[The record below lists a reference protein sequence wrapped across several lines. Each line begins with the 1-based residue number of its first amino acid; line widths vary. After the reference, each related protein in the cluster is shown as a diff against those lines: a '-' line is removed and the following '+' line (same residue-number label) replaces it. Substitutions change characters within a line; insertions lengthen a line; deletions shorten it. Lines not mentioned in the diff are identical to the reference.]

1 MKLGLDNAFG
11 DDVSKQGKQD
21 ATTNWTS
28 TSRGNNLQHEKFEM
42 HSKQGV
48 RVEHWNYCVFRLMSK
63 FSAYRNILFF
73 YSLLLAKFSD
83 PKSPANCPTLQKKF
97 PLLKNRKRPY
107 IAMD

>member
-42 HSKQGV
+42 QAANKES
-48 RVEHWNYCVFRLMSK
+48 EWNTETIVSF
-63 FSAYRNILFF
+63 A
-73 YSLLLAKFSD
+73 
-83 PKSPANCPTLQKKF
+83 
-97 PLLKNRKRPY
+97 
-107 IAMD
+107 